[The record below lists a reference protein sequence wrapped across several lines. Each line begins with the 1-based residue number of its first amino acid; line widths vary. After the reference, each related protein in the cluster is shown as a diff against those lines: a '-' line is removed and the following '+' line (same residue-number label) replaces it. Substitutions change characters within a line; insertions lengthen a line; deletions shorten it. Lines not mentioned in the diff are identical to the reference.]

1 MKRILNSRPVQIL
14 LCNLI
19 GLYIWLVHKTSRWQV
34 VGGDTLNHFL
44 KQKKPVIAAAWHGRI
59 GMLAYTVPTPQVVRV
74 LVSNH
79 RDGELIA
86 GVIKLFGYK
95 SIRGSTRDE
104 AKPKQKGGMKALRLM
119 TRAITEGH
127 TIFITP
133 DGPRGPR
140 MRASQGI
147 IKLAQLTGV
156 PILPFS
162 YSMRHRRVAHSWDK
176 FIIPRPFSRG
186 IFVWGE
192 PIYVPRDADDAALAG
207 LRRRVEDELNAITR
221 KADEMVGQE
230 PIEPAPLPEVPGSI

>member
-14 LCNLI
+14 LCSLI
-19 GLYIWLVHKTSRWQV
+19 GVYIWLVYRTSRWQAV
-34 VGGDTLNHFL
+34 GDTTPNHFL
-44 KQKKPVIAAAWHGRI
+44 KHKKPVIAAAWHGRI
-59 GMLAYTVPTPQVVRV
+59 GMLVYSVPTPQVVRV

-79 RDGELIA
+79 RDGEFIA
-86 GVIKLFGYK
+86 GVMKLFGCTA
-95 SIRGSTRDE
+95 IRGSTRDV
-104 AKPKQKGGMKALRLM
+104 AKSKQKGGIKALRAM
-119 TRAITEGH
+119 TRAIEDGH

-147 IKLAQLTGV
+147 IKLAQLTGA

-162 YSMRHRRVAHSWDK
+162 YSMRHRRVVDSWDK

-192 PIYVPRDADDAALAG
+192 PIYVPHEADDAALDD
-207 LRRRVEDELNAITR
+207 LRRRVEDELNAVTR
-221 KADEMVGQE
+221 KADEMVGHE
-230 PIEPAPLPEVPGSI
+230 AIEPAPLPEAPGSI

>member
-1 MKRILNSRPVQIL
+1 MKRILNSRPVQVL

-19 GLYIWLVHKTSRWQV
+19 GLCIWLVYKTSRWQV
-34 VGGDTLNHFL
+34 VDGDTLNDFL
-44 KQKKPVIAAAWHGRI
+44 KQKKPVIAAAWHGRV
-59 GMLAYTVPTPQVVRV
+59 GMLVYSMSTPQVVRV

-79 RDGELIA
+79 RDGEIIS
-86 GVIKLFGYK
+86 GVMKLFGYT
-95 SIRGSTRDE
+95 SIRGSTRDV
-104 AKPKQKGGMKALRLM
+104 AKSKQKGGMKALRLM

-147 IKLAQLTGV
+147 VKLAQLTGV

-162 YSMRHRRVAHSWDK
+162 YSMRHRRVMSSWDK

-207 LRRRVEDELNAITR
+207 LRRRVEDALNAVTR

-230 PIEPAPLPEVPGSI
+230 AIEPAPLPEGPGSR